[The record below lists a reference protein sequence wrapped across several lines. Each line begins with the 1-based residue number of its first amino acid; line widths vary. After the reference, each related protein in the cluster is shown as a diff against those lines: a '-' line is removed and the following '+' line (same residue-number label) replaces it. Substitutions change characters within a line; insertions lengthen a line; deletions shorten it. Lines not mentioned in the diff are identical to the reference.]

1 MKSEKQKREG
11 IDLHLHTTLSDGKNT
26 PEEVIRLAYE
36 QGFRLIALSDH
47 NTFAITQKIRIG
59 EGEALMEVIPACEFS
74 CSYYVPSMKENREI
88 HVVGLFPGADGVDL
102 EDFRELF
109 APIQEGKLL
118 YIAAILKQL
127 EELGIHVT
135 MQEVMETQRKSSF
148 IGRHQVADVMIQ
160 KGYVDTWEQAFD
172 NYIGNFSPYY
182 VPATRYVNYGEFRK
196 VIQTILD
203 CYGFPILAHPFGY
216 GITKEEIEKLIRD
229 FAQIVQGRGGL
240 EVYYEIYLNQPE
252 KMTFLKEMQ
261 EKYQLLPSASSDRH
275 CTDEPFASG
284 GTYPLYQAMLGRCH
298 LFRK

>member
-1 MKSEKQKREG
+1 
-11 IDLHLHTTLSDGKNT
+11 
-26 PEEVIRLAYE
+26 
-36 QGFRLIALSDH
+36 
-47 NTFAITQKIRIG
+47 
-59 EGEALMEVIPACEFS
+59 
-74 CSYYVPSMKENREI
+74 
-88 HVVGLFPGADGVDL
+88 
-102 EDFRELF
+102 
-109 APIQEGKLL
+109 
-118 YIAAILKQL
+118 
-127 EELGIHVT
+127 
-135 MQEVMETQRKSSF
+135 
-148 IGRHQVADVMIQ
+148 MIQ
-160 KGYVDTWEQAFD
+160 KGYVDTWEHAFD

-275 CTDEPFASG
+275 RTDEPFASG